1 MRSKATLWSGLTLF
15 VLAQALLGAD
25 VNVGTWKLNLAKS
38 TYSPGPPPKA
48 ETATFEEIGS
58 AIKLTV
64 DRLDAQS
71 KAVHIE
77 WIGRLDGEEYPV
89 KGDSNSDMRLYRK
102 VNDYTFEQVNKKG
115 GRVTTT
121 VKIVYSRDGRTRI
134 NTVSGT
140 NAQGQRVTNV
150 QVYDRQ

>member
-1 MRSKATLWSGLTLF
+1 MRIKATLWSVLALF
-15 VLAQALLGAD
+15 VLAQVLFAAD

-48 ETATFEEIGS
+48 EIATFEEVGS

-71 KAVHIE
+71 KAVHVE
-77 WIGRLDGEEYPV
+77 WLGKLDGKEYPV
-89 KGDSNSDMRLYRK
+89 KGDSNSDMRSYRK
-102 VNDYTFEQVNKKG
+102 VDDYTFEQVNKRNG
-115 GRVTTT
+115 QVTTT
-121 VKIVYSRDGRTRI
+121 VKIVYSRDGRTRT
-134 NTVSGT
+134 NTVTGT